1 MKEIPE
7 AQVEFVEGEDG
18 EENQIKIGCDSGYWF
33 WFLDSYEIEI
43 NGKLIFSKHHLGEF
57 PDNAEIVEI
66 SKWGNMGKSFL
77 HMYLCSVAE
86 GGQQRMIIT
95 DKKNT
100 PLPKRMIM
108 LCSIS

>member
-1 MKEIPE
+1 M
-7 AQVEFVEGEDG
+7 VG
-18 EENQIKIGCDSGYWF
+18 KISFIGIGSGLRYVVC
-33 WFLDSYEIEI
+33 FLDSYEIEI
-43 NGKLIFSKHHLGEF
+43 NGKLIFSKHHLGEY